1 MNAKTL
7 SLLLACAAAAFNAAA
22 APGQAPAT
30 DPDTGL
36 PVTQPFRFP
45 ASPAVA
51 PFWAKRLTG
60 YLTTTDGT
68 RLRYAVLL
76 PRASGRVPVILNLHG
91 YDAGSIGGLAYR
103 QRQTAQNLELDRR
116 LLEAGYAVMGV
127 NTAGT
132 GCSEGSLEYLRPQ
145 LGRHGAD
152 AVEFAAKQAW
162 SDGRVGMAGSSYGGA
177 SQLATALNRPPHLRA
192 IAPGMVLTDY
202 REALAPG
209 GVPQPGFI
217 TPFRVVFRTYWQDLV
232 AATAKE
238 EGDEACLRQVE
249 RNLAAEERSQSIMHL
264 VTSHPLRDAA
274 MGSHDFGRDLHR
286 IGVPV
291 LSMEAF
297 QDQAVTVRGG
307 HYQSLLDP
315 AKVWLVQTNGSHD
328 LYTVAAFQDTIV
340 RFLDR
345 FVRDQPNGFERDTP
359 RTTVWMELADP
370 VDGGVA
376 RRAAAKPAWVV
387 ERGAIAPGDVA
398 VTTWHL
404 GAGGRLGEAAAPGAA
419 DGFDAPGTGVAVN
432 DLGANAFW
440 GPLPAD
446 WRQAQLAYTSV
457 PLAEDLMVYGP
468 ASANLWVAAAAG
480 DADLQVTVTEVRP
493 DGQEMYVQRGWLR
506 LSNRTLDTARSTPLR
521 PVHLEDPAR
530 LQPVLPG
537 QPVLARVEVNKMG
550 HYFRKGS
557 RLRVWIDTPAQTGGL
572 VFDTFSLQQRVHVL
586 HTAKYDSVLRFGV
599 LRDVRGPAAPAA
611 CGRVL
616 MQPCRPDPLAATP

>member
-1 MNAKTL
+1 MNKTFT
-7 SLLLACAAAAFNAAA
+7 LLLAGAALAITATTAL
-22 APGQAPAT
+22 GQAPAT

-36 PVTQPFRFP
+36 PVMQPFRFP
-45 ASPAVA
+45 ASPAVPA
-51 PFWAKRLTG
+51 FWARRVTG
-60 YLTTTDGT
+60 YLTTTDGV

-76 PRASGRVPVILNLHG
+76 PRASGRVPVIVNVHG

-103 QRQTAQNLELDRR
+103 QRRTAQNLELDRR

-132 GCSEGSLEYLRPQ
+132 GCSEGTLEYLRPQ
-145 LGRHGAD
+145 LGRHGAE
-152 AVEFAAKQAW
+152 AVEFAAAQSW

-217 TPFRVVFRTYWQDLV
+217 TPFRLVFRAYWEDPV
-232 AATAKE
+232 TATAKE
-238 EGDEACLRQVE
+238 EGDDACLRQVE
-249 RNLAAEERSQSIMHL
+249 RNLAAEEATQSIMQL
-264 VTSHPLRDAA
+264 VTSHPLRDAT

-286 IGVPV
+286 IDVPV

-297 QDQAVTVRGG
+297 QDQAVTARGG
-307 HYQSLLDP
+307 HYQAVLDP
-315 AKVWLVQTNGSHD
+315 MKVWLVQTNGSHD
-328 LYTVAAFQDTIV
+328 LYTVGAFQDTVV

-359 RTTVWMELADP
+359 RTRVWMELADP
-370 VDGGVA
+370 VDGGAA
-376 RRAAAKPAWVV
+376 RRAEARAGWMVDRGTITPDDV
-387 ERGAIAPGDVA
+387 EVR
-398 VTTWHL
+398 TLHL
-404 GAGGRLGEAAAPGAA
+404 GAGGTLGDSGAPGAA

-432 DLGANAFW
+432 DLGGNAFW

-446 WRQAQLAYTSV
+446 WRETQLAYTSA
-457 PLAEDLMVYGP
+457 PLAEDTMLYGP
-468 ASANLWVAAAAG
+468 ASADLWVAAMAG

-506 LSNRTLDTARSTPLR
+506 LSNRTLDTTRSTPLR
-521 PVHLEDPAR
+521 PVALEDPER
-530 LQPVLPG
+530 LRVVLPG
-537 QPVLARVEVNKMG
+537 RPVLARVEVNKMG
-550 HYFRKGS
+550 HFVRKGS
-557 RLRVWIDTPAQTGGL
+557 RLRLWIDTPAQTGGM
-572 VFDTFSLQQRVHVL
+572 VFDTFSLRQRVHVL
-586 HTAKYDSVLRFGV
+586 HTAKFDSLLRFGV
-599 LRDVRGPAAPAA
+599 LRGVRGPAALPA

-616 MQPCRPDPLAATP
+616 MQPCRPDPLAAGR